1 MRLGLLGQEQLL
13 LPTGSSAHSPSSFPA
28 SLQQRS
34 WERCF
39 LTTALSTT
47 GRRKPLAVSGVS
59 LSESLSGSPASWGW
73 SVVQELPSRYSKD
86 STETGLQNP
95 EYRECLSFSFCSSQQ
110 FRHCSAFAWC

>member
-1 MRLGLLGQEQLL
+1 MRSGQLGQEWLL

-39 LTTALSTT
+39 LTMALSTT
-47 GRRKPLAVSGVS
+47 GRRKLLAVSGVS
-59 LSESLSGSPASWGW
+59 LSASLSGSLASWGW
-73 SVVQELPSRYSKD
+73 SVAQELPSRYSRD

-95 EYRECLSFSFCSSQQ
+95 EDRVCLSFSF
-110 FRHCSAFAWC
+110 